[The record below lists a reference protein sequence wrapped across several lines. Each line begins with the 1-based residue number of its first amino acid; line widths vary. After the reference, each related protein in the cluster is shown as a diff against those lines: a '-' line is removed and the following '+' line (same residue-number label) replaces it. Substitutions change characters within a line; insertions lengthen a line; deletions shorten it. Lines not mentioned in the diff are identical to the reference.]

1 MLLVKFDDN
10 WADEMDVSG
19 FKLFD
24 NLDAWNAAI
33 AEFKAE
39 KEIVDGEDNEDNG
52 YFEVCFGTN
61 EYIEYETVEEFLT
74 QFDITEIS
82 DAAAAVIE
90 TLFPEAKSYGYG
102 HFPL

>member
-33 AEFKAE
+33 AGFKARM
-39 KEIVDGEDNEDNG
+39 EIVDGEDNG
-52 YFEVCFGTN
+52 YFEVYFGTN

-74 QFDITEIS
+74 RFDITEIS

>member
-33 AEFKAE
+33 AWFKEE
-39 KEIVDGEDNEDNG
+39 KGLLTVRTADTSR
-52 YFEVCFGTN
+52 YALVQTN
-61 EYIEYETVEEFLT
+61 
-74 QFDITEIS
+74 
-82 DAAAAVIE
+82 
-90 TLFPEAKSYGYG
+90 TLSMKHSKS
-102 HFPL
+102 F

>member
-1 MLLVKFDDN
+1 MILVKFNDN

-33 AEFKAE
+33 AEFEAE
-39 KEIVDGEDNEDNG
+39 KEIVDGEDNG
-52 YFEVCFGTN
+52 YFEVYFGSN
-61 EYIEYETVEEFLT
+61 EYNEYETVEEFLT

-82 DAAAAVIE
+82 DAAAEMIE
-90 TLFPEAKSYGYG
+90 TLFPEAKLSDGYG

>member
-33 AEFKAE
+33 AEFKEE
-39 KEIVDGEDNEDNG
+39 KEIVDGEDSG

-61 EYIEYETVEEFLT
+61 EYIEYETVEEFLV

-82 DAAAAVIE
+82 DAAADVIE
-90 TLFPEAKSYGYG
+90 TLFPEAKLSYGYG